1 MMCCH
6 LLRANHHVTQSL
18 WDLLDGNLQELQGR
32 KGGFGNGPEFR
43 IETSRDMNTNSW
55 RVILRVRRI
64 QWASWLDVKSP

>member
-18 WDLLDGNLQELQGR
+18 WDLLDGNLQGR
-32 KGGFGNGPEFR
+32 KGRVWEWSR
-43 IETSRDMNTNSW
+43 IQDRNFAGYEYKFLESSFK
-55 RVILRVRRI
+55 VRRI